1 MSTRIGEI
9 SWFFL
14 NVRTLFWGL
23 QVDRGSASRRPLSWI
38 KSAGNYRNDGRY
50 RSSRRYVLTALSI
63 EGWDDIDW
71 VSRDI
76 NPLKFHDESTEE
88 NKVHGPIKMSLA
100 SSIDLNGL
108 SFYVSRVWS
117 TWTQQVYELNQLPGL
132 NWSLFHQNIF
142 FNPWYMQA
150 CAIRLAEKNN

>member
-1 MSTRIGEI
+1 MYRFVGIPSRRMSSKIKDTTSENFFSLYEYSDRRNFVI
-9 SWFFL
+9 FL

-23 QVDRGSASRRPLSWI
+23 QVDRGSASRRSLSWI

-108 SFYVSRVWS
+108 SVYVSQVWYLHEHNKCMSS
-117 TWTQQVYELNQLPGL
+117 TSFLV
-132 NWSLFHQNIF
+132 
-142 FNPWYMQA
+142 
-150 CAIRLAEKNN
+150 